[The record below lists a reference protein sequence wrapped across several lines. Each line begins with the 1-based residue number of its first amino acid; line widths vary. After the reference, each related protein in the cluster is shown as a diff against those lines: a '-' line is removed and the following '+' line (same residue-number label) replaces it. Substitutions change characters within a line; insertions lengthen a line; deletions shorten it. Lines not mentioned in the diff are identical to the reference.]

1 MKFDKFKEAV
11 QTGGTF
17 TNMLGQAVEVRFK
30 VGYQVGTSSEYLT
43 DIEKAYETFYKA
55 VIESGAL
62 FIGIWEE
69 DGKIFIEES
78 KFIRNRMKAIEL
90 GKELNQLAIY
100 NWEEDKV
107 EWL

>member
-1 MKFDKFKEAV
+1 MTFEKFKQAV

-17 TNMLGQAVEVRFK
+17 TNLLGKVAEVRFK
-30 VGYQVGTSSEYLT
+30 DGYQVGSTSQFMT
-43 DIEKAYETFYKA
+43 DIEKAYEVFYKM
-55 VIESGAL
+55 VIEGEAI
-62 FIGIWEE
+62 FVGVWEE

-78 KFIRNRMKAIEL
+78 KL
-90 GKELNQLAIY
+90 ELNRIKALRLAKEFDQLAIY